1 MKYGKSIL
9 VSMAISSLLMGSVSS
24 SASASSKQDAFS
36 EKALV
41 KVFKQLDLQPFTLK
55 SYSSKYEAFLEGD
68 EPQEKRKNQKISK
81 ITMKGESI
89 EARYETPQ
97 RRGSVVKLKVEE
109 VQDNRKRVEKP
120 DIYPNSTNVF
130 MEMFFGK
137 GREELVFN
145 GSGVM
150 VGPNM
155 F

>member
-55 SYSSKYEAFLEGD
+55 SYSSKYEAFLE
-68 EPQEKRKNQKISK
+68 
-81 ITMKGESI
+81 
-89 EARYETPQ
+89 A
-97 RRGSVVKLKVEE
+97 
-109 VQDNRKRVEKP
+109 
-120 DIYPNSTNVF
+120 
-130 MEMFFGK
+130 
-137 GREELVFN
+137 
-145 GSGVM
+145 
-150 VGPNM
+150 GPPHEN